1 MNVKEKIIP
10 IIGYALSLAMGVA
23 SIVLSIL
30 GEPVNPI
37 LYSISITALGVA
49 GLESIAKKES
59 E

>member
-10 IIGYALSLAMGVA
+10 IIAYGLSLAMGVA

-30 GEPVNPI
+30 GEPVDPM
-37 LYSISITALGVA
+37 LYSISITVLGLA